1 MEDLTLFIP
10 FILIFSAALFA
21 TGVGQ
26 TSLLKVEN
34 GRFPLTTLAWLLAIA
49 PFASFVLLLQKTNL
63 INSGEKLKASL
74 NWLPSLN
81 IKFSLYLDGLSLLFA
96 LLVTGIGTLIII
108 YAGYYFQK
116 EPSAWRFLS
125 YLLLFMGSMLGL
137 VMAGDVIVLFLF
149 WEGTS
154 ITSFLLVAY
163 KYKYPEA
170 RQGAFKALFITG
182 GGGIALLFG
191 LLIVAGVSGETS
203 LPAILASG
211 DLLRQSAL
219 YPVMLGLL
227 ALAALTK
234 SAQWP
239 FHFWL
244 PQAMSAPTPASAYL
258 HSATMVKAG
267 IYLMARMNPVLGETE
282 LWFWLFSIIGLVTM
296 VLGAYLGLKQ
306 NDLKALLAYSTI
318 SQLGVLMMLIGQDTD
333 IAFKALVV
341 GVLAHALYKSA
352 LFLVAGTVDHESGT
366 RDLRLLGGLREKM
379 PITAVLAF
387 IAALSM
393 AGLQG
398 PCLVRA
404 RVQAG
409 FRGKAPLWAS
419 QGLVEAFPRLL
430 R

>member
-1 MEDLTLFIP
+1 MEDLTLLLP
-10 FILIFSAALFA
+10 FVFIFSAALVA
-21 TGVGQ
+21 VVVGS
-26 TSLLKVEN
+26 TSWLQSAN
-34 GRFPLTTLAWLLAIA
+34 GRSPLTTLAWLLALA
-49 PFASFVLLLQKTNL
+49 PLASFVLLAQKIGL
-63 INSGEKLKASL
+63 INEGEKLKASL
-74 NWLPSLN
+74 TWLPSLN
-81 IKFSLYLDGLSLLFA
+81 ISFSFYLDGLSLLFA

-125 YLLLFMGSMLGL
+125 YLFLFMGSMLGL

-203 LPAILASG
+203 LSAILGSG
-211 DLLRQSAL
+211 DLLRESAL
-219 YPVMLGLL
+219 YPLMLGLL

-267 IYLMARMNPVLGETE
+267 IYLMARLNPVLGETE
-282 LWFWLFSIIGLVTM
+282 LWF
-296 VLGAYLGLKQ
+296 
-306 NDLKALLAYSTI
+306 
-318 SQLGVLMMLIGQDTD
+318 
-333 IAFKALVV
+333 
-341 GVLAHALYKSA
+341 
-352 LFLVAGTVDHESGT
+352 
-366 RDLRLLGGLREKM
+366 
-379 PITAVLAF
+379 
-387 IAALSM
+387 
-393 AGLQG
+393 
-398 PCLVRA
+398 
-404 RVQAG
+404 
-409 FRGKAPLWAS
+409 
-419 QGLVEAFPRLL
+419 
-430 R
+430 